1 MMKCTITEPPL
12 LLGHLS
18 QSSRIAPAPGERDQ
32 PLPRR
37 PSRLPARTHP
47 MQRLHSEAP
56 VLTTPIA
63 DSSAWRASD
72 FAADQSWIVRWSK
85 DDIAELDDAIR
96 AAKARGFDATT
107 VTRAAFPLPTLA
119 ARLRTFREEIE
130 YGRGFV
136 LLRGIPMW
144 DYTKDDAGLMFRG
157 IGCHLGEVVTQ
168 NAKGDL
174 LGHVRDQ
181 GYADYRGR
189 SDVRGYQT
197 RARLEFHTDV
207 VDIVGLMCLRA
218 AKEGGYSLIVSSTTI
233 HNEMLRDAP
242 LLLGLLY
249 GNFLFDRRGEEAE
262 GERPYFVSPVY
273 RFYQGY
279 LSCRPA
285 VIEYIYSAEPKTGI
299 PLSAAQ
305 RMALDT
311 FIGHAL
317 REDLQ
322 LGMDL
327 EPGDIQLL
335 NNSVILHARTGFV
348 DHEKLEE
355 RRHLLRLWLN
365 VEGGRPV
372 DPLAYPYRRGVPV
385 GRARSVAHNL

>member
-1 MMKCTITEPPL
+1 MDAAIP
-12 LLGHLS
+12 
-18 QSSRIAPAPGERDQ
+18 
-32 PLPRR
+32 
-37 PSRLPARTHP
+37 HP
-47 MQRLHSEAP
+47 VVQTS
-56 VLTTPIA
+56 PICDA
-63 DSSAWRASD
+63 TAWRAVD
-72 FAADQSWIVRWSK
+72 FAHDQRWIVRWPA
-85 DDIAELDDAIR
+85 DALAELDTAVQT
-96 AAKARGFDATT
+96 ARRNGQTDAT
-107 VTRAAFPLPTLA
+107 VTLDSFPLPTVSAWLVA
-119 ARLRTFREEIE
+119 IRQEVEF
-130 YGRGFV
+130 GRGFV
-136 LLRGIPMW
+136 LLRGIPVQRYS
-144 DYTKDDAGLMFRG
+144 DADAGLLFRG
-157 IGCHLGEVVTQ
+157 IGCHIGKVVTQ

-218 AKEGGYSLIVSSTTI
+218 AREGGHSLIVSSTTV
-233 HNEMLRDAP
+233 HNEMLRDTP
-242 LLLGLLY
+242 LLVGLLY
-249 GNFLFDRRGEEAE
+249 GNFLFDRRGEETA
-262 GERPYFVSPVY
+262 GQPPYFVSPVY
-273 RFYQGY
+273 SLHQGL

-299 PLSAAQ
+299 PLSPAQ
-305 RMALDT
+305 RAALET
-311 FIGHAL
+311 FIAHAL

-335 NNSVILHARTGFV
+335 NNSVILHARTNFI
-348 DHEKLEE
+348 DHDELER

-372 DPLAYPYRRGVPV
+372 DPAAYPYRRGVPTGV
-385 GRARSVAHNL
+385 ARSVAHNV

>member
-1 MMKCTITEPPL
+1 
-12 LLGHLS
+12 
-18 QSSRIAPAPGERDQ
+18 
-32 PLPRR
+32 
-37 PSRLPARTHP
+37 
-47 MQRLHSEAP
+47 MQRPHFEAP

-63 DSSAWRASD
+63 DRSAWRAAD
-72 FAADQSWIVRWSK
+72 FAVDQSWIVHWSQN
-85 DDIAELDDAIR
+85 DLAELDA
-96 AAKARGFDATT
+96 ALHTAKARGCDAAT
-107 VTRAAFPLPTLA
+107 VTREAFPLPTLA
-119 ARLRTFREEIE
+119 ALLRSLREEIE

-136 LLRGIPMW
+136 LLRGIPVR
-144 DYTKDDAGLMFRG
+144 DYTKGDAGLMFRG
-157 IGCHLGEVVTQ
+157 VGCHIGEVVTQ

-218 AKEGGYSLIVSSTTI
+218 AREGGYSLIVSSTTV
-233 HNEMLRDAP
+233 HNEMLRAAP

-249 GNFLFDRRGEEAE
+249 GNFLFDRRGEEVA
-262 GERPYFVSPVY
+262 GDRPYFVSPIY
-273 RFYQGY
+273 SLHQGH

-285 VIEYIYSAEPKTGI
+285 VIEYILSAEQKTGI

-305 RMALDT
+305 RAALDA
-311 FIGHAL
+311 FIGQAL

-335 NNSVILHARTGFV
+335 NNSVILHARTGFI
-348 DHEKLEE
+348 DHAETGE

-372 DPLAYPYRRGVPV
+372 DPTAYPYRCGVPV
-385 GRARSVAHNL
+385 GRARSLAHNL

>member
-1 MMKCTITEPPL
+1 MHASSSEPPV
-12 LLGHLS
+12 
-18 QSSRIAPAPGERDQ
+18 
-32 PLPRR
+32 
-37 PSRLPARTHP
+37 LPAAVTDP
-47 MQRLHSEAP
+47 
-56 VLTTPIA
+56 
-63 DSSAWRASD
+63 SAWRAAD
-72 FAADQSWIVRWSK
+72 FAADRSWIVPWSK
-85 DDIAELDDAIR
+85 ADLAELDGALR
-96 AAKARGFDATT
+96 TAKERGLTAAT
-107 VTRAAFPLPTLA
+107 VTREAFPLPTLA
-119 ARLRTFREEIE
+119 ARLRALRTEIE

-136 LLRGIPMW
+136 LLRGIPVR
-144 DYTKDDAGLMFRG
+144 DYSDDEAGLLFRG
-157 IGCHLGEVVTQ
+157 IGCHVGEAITQ

-233 HNEMLRDAP
+233 HNEMLRAAP

-249 GNFLFDRRGEEAE
+249 GNFLFDRRGEEVA
-262 GERPYFVSPVY
+262 GEQPYFVSPVY
-273 RFYQGY
+273 SLYQGH

-305 RMALDT
+305 RAALDT
-311 FIGHAL
+311 FIDHAL

-335 NNSVILHARTGFV
+335 NNSVILHARTGFI
-348 DHEKLEE
+348 DHEEPE
-355 RRHLLRLWLN
+355 RRRHLLRLWLN

-372 DPLAYPYRRGVPV
+372 DPTAYPYRRGVPV
-385 GRARSVAHNL
+385 GRARSAAHNV